1 MNLQRRARN
10 LSIFTVAYNI
20 AEGVV
25 SIALGMAAGSAA
37 LIGFGLDS
45 FVESLSGS
53 IMIWRF
59 TRHDLT
65 EEQEELIESRAVR
78 LVGWTFLVLGA
89 YVLYESGEKLI
100 RHEAPEASIPGLVLA
115 VLSLIVMP
123 WLAAAKRRTGEALGS
138 PSLIGDSKE
147 TLACAWL
154 SVALLLGLGLNAAFR
169 MWWADP
175 VAGLVIVVFL
185 VREGLELVRGGCDCC
200 ACHDS
205 DDTAAAPPAD

>member
-1 MNLQRRARN
+1 MNLQRRARD

-20 AEGVV
+20 AEGIV
-25 SIALGMAAGSAA
+25 SIVLGMAAGSAA

-59 TRHDLT
+59 TRHGLT
-65 EEQEELIESRAVR
+65 EEQEEKIESRAVK
-78 LVGWTFLVLGA
+78 LVGWTFLILGA

-100 RHEAPEASIPGLVLA
+100 LHEAPEASIPGLILA
-115 VLSLIVMP
+115 VLSLMVMP
-123 WLAAAKRRTGEALGS
+123 WLAASKRRTGEALGS
-138 PSLIGDSKE
+138 QSLIGDSRE

-175 VAGLVIVVFL
+175 VTGLIIVVFL
-185 VREGLELVRGGCDCC
+185 VREGLEMVRGGCGCS
-200 ACHDS
+200 ACHTS
-205 DDTAAAPPAD
+205 DEPDADPLAD

>member
-1 MNLQRRARN
+1 MSLQRRARN

-20 AEGVV
+20 AEGAV
-25 SIALGMAAGSAA
+25 SMLLGTLAGSAA

-65 EEQEELIESRAVR
+65 EEQEERIEDRAVR
-78 LVGWTFLVLGA
+78 LVGWTFLALGA

-100 RHEAPEASIPGLVLA
+100 RHEAPEASIPGLALA
-115 VLSLIVMP
+115 LLSLIAMP
-123 WLAAAKRRTGEALGS
+123 WLARAKRRTGEALGS
-138 PSLIGDSKE
+138 PSLVGDSKE

-154 SVALLLGLGLNAAFR
+154 SVALLFGLGLNAAFGL
-169 MWWADP
+169 WWADP
-175 VAGLVIVVFL
+175 VAGLIIVVFL
-185 VREGLELVRGGCDCC
+185 VREGLEMVRGGCECCDCHTSGKPD
-200 ACHDS
+200 AE
-205 DDTAAAPPAD
+205 PPVD